1 MSPTSLAGYPG
12 TSSSQIKGSVSSIQL
27 GRNLNKSIGSKQ
39 AGFTLIELMIVVAI
53 IGILAAIAVPQ
64 YSDYVTRSRRTDGQ
78 STLLQMAQQLERCYT
93 QFSAYNNTSCAVVG
107 AGGVSKTSPEGYYV
121 IAAAGGALSA
131 STFTLTATPQN
142 TQASNDSDCTTLT
155 LTHLGVQGATGA
167 DTDSCW

>member
-1 MSPTSLAGYPG
+1 M
-12 TSSSQIKGSVSSIQL
+12 
-27 GRNLNKSIGSKQ
+27 RNTQ
-39 AGFTLIELMIVVAI
+39 RGFTLIELMIVVAI

-64 YSDYVTRSRRTDGQ
+64 YSDYVTRSRRADGQ
-78 STLLQMAQQLERCYT
+78 STLLQVAQALERCYT

-121 IAAAGGALSA
+121 IAAAGALSA

-142 TQASNDSDCTTLT
+142 TQATNDSDCTTLT